1 LPKIPEKIKKAG
13 IKQRPEPTE
22 EEFDWMTIANQILP
36 YVRPTDAEVLDP
48 RQLSGEMLAL
58 ATNQVEPV
66 QAQTFQPQLN
76 VPYDIS
82 LQDIINKNQAD
93 YRAAQRMIGYNPAA
107 LAALNAQKYQANQQV
122 LGEQFRMNQAMRDKV
137 FAENRNIL
145 NQSNLQNLGILDQ
158 QYGRQ
163 QEALSKTKAT
173 AQAALNSISA
183 KYLQNQAENRTLQ
196 TYENLYNYR
205 FDPRFRAMNMN
216 PLAQFAPQGSGA
228 SDTPFGNMTSDQ
240 YKLMALQKE
249 LEEKTAAEMA
259 KKSSS
264 GKRNGALVKAI
275 KSM

>member
-1 LPKIPEKIKKAG
+1 M
-13 IKQRPEPTE
+13 
-22 EEFDWMTIANQILP
+22 DIANQILP
-36 YVRPTDAEVLDP
+36 YVRPTDAEALDP

-58 ATNQVEPV
+58 ATNQLEPV

-137 FAENRNIL
+137 YGENRAML
-145 NQSNLQNLGILDQ
+145 NESNLQNLGILDQ

-163 QEALSKTKAT
+163 QQALSNTKAT

-183 KYLQNQAENRTLQ
+183 KYLQNQASNRELQ
-196 TYENLYNYR
+196 AYENFYNFR
-205 FDPRFRAMNMN
+205 SDPMGRMQNMN
-216 PLAQFAPQGSGA
+216 PLAQFNTDMSGFSSEQLKA
-228 SDTPFGNMTSDQ
+228 LAKVKEEEESKKPKTS
-240 YKLMALQKE
+240 
-249 LEEKTAAEMA
+249 
-259 KKSSS
+259 
-264 GKRNGALVKAI
+264 RNGGLVKAI

>member
-1 LPKIPEKIKKAG
+1 MSQPPQTATQVGPVKRESSTPNKSNKSDNSNKKVNREKVELINLPTNTLEDLRSKIKDRTGLFSPIAVPESIDKAG
-13 IKQRPEPTE
+13 LAQRPVASTTQAVEPSE
-22 EEFDWMTIANQILP
+22 EKFDWMDIVNQVLP
-36 YVRPTDAEVLDP
+36 YVRPTDAEALDP

-122 LGEQFRMNQAMRDKV
+122 LGEQFRLNQAMRDKV
-137 FAENRNIL
+137 FAENRNML
-145 NQSNLQNLGILDQ
+145 NQANLQNLGILDQ

-163 QEALSKTKAT
+163 QQALSNTKAT

-183 KYLQNQAENRTLQ
+183 NSSNIRESLQLQ
-196 TYENLYNYR
+196 
-205 FDPRFRAMNMN
+205 
-216 PLAQFAPQGSGA
+216 
-228 SDTPFGNMTSDQ
+228 
-240 YKLMALQKE
+240 
-249 LEEKTAAEMA
+249 
-259 KKSSS
+259 
-264 GKRNGALVKAI
+264 I
-275 KSM
+275 